1 MKSIPAQLRRQVVL
15 RAGDRCEYCGL
26 AQDGQEATY
35 HIDHTVPSLINLGHS
50 RGRFGSRTASASRLI
65 FRTMEIT
72 VRHDFDRAAGLYQQ
86 RSLDSGK

>member
-26 AQDGQEATY
+26 AQDGQEATF
-35 HIDHTVPSLINLGHS
+35 HIDHIVPSLINLGHS
-50 RGRFGSRTASASRLI
+50 RGRGGSRTASASRLI

-72 VRHDFDRAAGLYQQ
+72 VRHDFDRAASLYQR